1 MNHRSIPPQLG
12 PQPALSV
19 LGESVGTC
27 ASSAFRATRLVA
39 CRPLSS
45 PPRLRFA
52 RATLRRSG
60 DPLPAAPR
68 RFALRPPLA
77 HGFRRPLRL
86 RHTPPAPSLWGSLP
100 RLCISLTPH
109 PHVFRIRKKGG
120 VAASLQGF
128 KFTQSIRLPP
138 CRECWNP
145 TLSPLPSPADRR
157 TAPTGYA
164 RPRPAR
170 QHHRDV

>member
-1 MNHRSIPPQLG
+1 MLLKRREAGDHRSIPPQLG

-39 CRPLSS
+39 RRPLSS

-52 RATLRRSG
+52 RATLRRFG

-100 RLCISLTPH
+100 RLCNLPTAH
-109 PHVFRIRKKGG
+109 PHIVRNEKREALPPPFGMSKCQTVKPSCTVFS
-120 VAASLQGF
+120 VELSNALAASV
-128 KFTQSIRLPP
+128 
-138 CRECWNP
+138 
-145 TLSPLPSPADRR
+145 
-157 TAPTGYA
+157 TG
-164 RPRPAR
+164 R
-170 QHHRDV
+170 